1 MRRNRFS
8 EIRLFLHAADNQSL
22 SESRIAKVEPL
33 YDLLNKNIQQFGIAH
48 KELSIDADVLYY
60 GRHSCKQFIR
70 AKLIRFGFKLWVSVS
85 ATGVPY
91 KIEMYQGRTNQGS
104 DEPLGTRVVK
114 NILEICK
121 NPKDQLLFKLFIDM
135 STCNQGIQGNWH
147 NEK

>member
-1 MRRNRFS
+1 M
-8 EIRLFLHAADNQSL
+8 FLHAADNQSL

-33 YDLLNKNIQQFGIAH
+33 YDLLNKNIQRFGIAH
-48 KELSIDADVLYY
+48 EEFSIDADVLYY
-60 GRHSCKQFIR
+60 GRLSCKQFIR

-91 KIEMYQGRTNQGS
+91 KIEMYQGRTNEGS